1 MFRQALQTLRFR
13 KGGFLASFI
22 ALFFGA
28 LIIAACGGLME
39 TGVRAD
45 VPPQRYAAAPVV
57 ITRGQSHDGEV
68 VLAYA
73 RLDASLAPRIA
84 AVPGAR
90 RALPDVSFTAT
101 ALDGGRTGTGG
112 TGLTGHGWSS
122 AVLTGAPLTEGSEPR
137 AAGQAAL
144 DARLAAR
151 LGVRS
156 GDQLRLTVAGATLPV
171 RVSGVVRSTAGT
183 GTALYFTDA
192 QAEKL
197 RGAPGQVD
205 AIAVFPKPGVSPGE
219 LKQSLDAML
228 RGADATAV
236 TGEARGTVEFPDSE
250 GAASPLIS
258 MSAVFGGI
266 AAMVAVFVV
275 GSTLAVLIQ
284 QRMREMALLRA
295 IGSLP
300 GQIRRMVVGET
311 LIVGVLATALALVP
325 GRAAGGM
332 MLRQL
337 ADAGVV
343 APEIAYHAGWIPLL
357 TAAGTALVA
366 AVAAAF
372 IASRRAAL
380 TPPTAALTESALGDR
395 WLSAPRLVFALLC
408 FAGAAALAF
417 VTATVM
423 DGSVASSTAGPAA
436 MLWTAGIALI
446 APGLTR
452 VLLAVLR
459 PPLRLLPGL
468 AARLASDNARARRI
482 RTAGAVTP
490 VVLATGLATAL
501 VYLQISQ
508 DAASGKGGDSAT
520 SAWINYLLAGTII
533 GYAVISL
540 VNTLVVAAAERRGEF
555 ALQRLVGATAG
566 QVMRMVTVEALM
578 VAVMGIVLGTFV
590 ALATLMPFSL
600 ALNGA
605 WLPGGPLRVY
615 FAIVSCVGALTL
627 LATLV
632 PTRLALRSRPAE
644 VLALP

>member
-1 MFRQALQTLRFR
+1 MFHLALRTLGFR

-28 LIIAACGGLME
+28 LILAACGGLME

-45 VPPQRYAAAPVV
+45 VPPQRFAAAPVV
-57 ITRGQSHDGEV
+57 VARGQSYDGDL
-68 VLAYA
+68 VLAYD
-73 RLDASLAPRIA
+73 RLDASLVARIA
-84 AVPGAR
+84 AAPGVR
-90 RALPDVSFTAT
+90 RALGDVSFPAT
-101 ALDGGRTGTGG
+101 ALDEGRGTDPGAELG
-112 TGLTGHGWSS
+112 GHGWSS
-122 AVLTGAPLTEGSEPR
+122 AVLAGAPLAQGTEPR

-144 DARLAAR
+144 DTRLATR
-151 LGVRS
+151 LGVGVGDRLRMMVS
-156 GDQLRLTVAGATLPV
+156 GASVSV
-171 RVSGVVRSTAGT
+171 RVSGLVRPATGT
-183 GTALYFTDA
+183 DTALYVTDA
-192 QAEKL
+192 QAEQL
-197 RGAPGQVD
+197 RGAPGRVD
-205 AIAVFPKPGVSPGE
+205 AITVLPQPAVSAEE
-219 LKQSLDAML
+219 LKRNLAPVL
-228 RGADATAV
+228 RGLDATAV

-250 GAASPLIS
+250 GGASPLIS

-295 IGSLP
+295 IGALP

-311 LIVGVLATALALVP
+311 LVVGFGATLLALVP
-325 GRAAGGM
+325 GRAAGELM
-332 MLRQL
+332 MRQL
-337 ADAGVV
+337 AAAGVV
-343 APEIAYHAGWIPLL
+343 DDAIVYRAGWIPLA
-357 TAAGTALVA
+357 TAAGTALLA

-380 TPPTAALTESALGDR
+380 APPTAALTESALGSR
-395 WLSAPRLVFALLC
+395 WLSAPRLVCALLC
-408 FAGAAALAF
+408 FGGAAALAF

-436 MLWTAGIALI
+436 MLWTGGVALI

-468 AARLASDNARARRI
+468 AGRLASDNARARRI

-501 VYLQISQ
+501 IYLQLSA
-508 DAASGKGGDSAT
+508 DAGGGGEAT

-540 VNTLVVAAAERRGEF
+540 VNTLVVAAAERRAEF
-555 ALQRLVGATAG
+555 ALQRLVGATPG
-566 QVMRMVTVEALM
+566 QVLRMVTVEALL
-578 VAVMGIVLGTFV
+578 VAVMGIALGSFV
-590 ALATLMPFSL
+590 ALATLVPFSL
-600 ALNGA
+600 ALDGS
-605 WLPGGPLRVY
+605 WLPGGGLVVY
-615 FAIVSCVGALTL
+615 GAIVGCVAALTL
-627 LATLV
+627 LATLL
-632 PTRLALRSRPAE
+632 PARLALRIRPAE
-644 VLALP
+644 VLAMP